1 MSGGEA
7 PFLRLLMELRSQGIH
22 DMAVLRALEATPRDL
37 FVPGELA
44 SQAWEN
50 TALPIG
56 CGQTVSQPIVVAL
69 MTQKLALE
77 KHMRVLEVGTGSGY
91 QAAILARLAARVYT
105 VERHGELLRQ
115 AQRRFDALALHNVT
129 TMRGD
134 GARGWPR
141 QAPFDRIVVTAAA
154 RRMPEALIRQLT
166 PGGTMVVPVGE
177 DMWSQ
182 KLNHV
187 ERLDDGYRCEAFL
200 DVRFV
205 PLVEGADRP

>member
-1 MSGGEA
+1 MSGEA
-7 PFLRLLMELRSQGIH
+7 HILRLLMELRRQGVH

-37 FVPGELA
+37 FVPGELVG
-44 SQAWEN
+44 QAWEN

-69 MTQKLALE
+69 MTQRLALE

-105 VERHGELLRQ
+105 VERHDELLRQ

-134 GARGWPR
+134 GAKGWPR

-154 RRMPEALIRQLT
+154 RRMPEALIQQLA
-166 PGGTMVVPVGE
+166 PGGIMVVPVGE
-177 DMWSQ
+177 DMWNQ

-205 PLVEGADRP
+205 PLVEGAGRP

>member
-1 MSGGEA
+1 MSGEA
-7 PFLRLLMELRSQGIH
+7 HILRLLMELRRQGVH

-37 FVPGELA
+37 FVPGELVG
-44 SQAWEN
+44 QAWEN

-69 MTQKLALE
+69 MTQRLALE

-105 VERHGELLRQ
+105 MEHHDELLRQ

-134 GARGWPR
+134 GAKGWPR

-154 RRMPEALIRQLT
+154 RRMPEALIQQLA
-166 PGGTMVVPVGE
+166 PGGIMVVPVGE
-177 DMWSQ
+177 DMWNQ

-205 PLVEGADRP
+205 PLVEGAGRP